1 MRNKVLIG
9 VVSSLLVLGGAI
21 AVGASKNDT
30 PQDNSVQVDDK
41 NSVINLGTQNL
52 PEIKP
57 GQEIELETEHGQTF
71 YKVES
76 DDDDDTNSSSTQ
88 STNTSAV
95 SIEEAAK
102 IATNEVNGKITEV
115 ENEMEHGR
123 LEYKF
128 EIQSDRGEVDVRV
141 DAETGKITRVKFD
154 DDSGDDRY
162 DDDDDKGR
170 GSMMK
175 QDRWIILKGQSSSR
189 LSFLSIYM

>member
-1 MRNKVLIG
+1 MRNKLLIG

-30 PQDNSVQVDDK
+30 PQDTPIQADDK
-41 NSVINLGTQNL
+41 NSVINLSTQNL

-57 GQEIELETEHGQTF
+57 GQEMELETEHGQTF

-76 DDDDDTNSSSTQ
+76 DDDDSNSSSSQ
-88 STNTSAV
+88 STITSKV

-115 ENEMEHGR
+115 EKEMEHGR

-128 EIQSDRGEVDVRV
+128 EIQSDRGEVDIRV

-154 DDSGDDRY
+154 DDSRDDRY
-162 DDDDDKGR
+162 DDDDNDDDDKGR
-170 GSMMK
+170 GS
-175 QDRWIILKGQSSSR
+175 DDSGIDG
-189 LSFLSIYM
+189 

>member
-1 MRNKVLIG
+1 VDILKVQKGINQKEEPKMKNKVLIG

-21 AVGASKNDT
+21 AVGASNND
-30 PQDNSVQVDDK
+30 NHLDDK
-41 NSVINLGTQNL
+41 SAVINLDTQNL
-52 PEIKP
+52 PELKA

-76 DDDDDTNSSSTQ
+76 DDDDDSNSSSTQ

-115 ENEMEHGR
+115 EKEMEHGR

-128 EIQSDRGEVDVRV
+128 EIQSDRGGEVDVRV

-154 DDSGDDRY
+154 DDSRDDR
-162 DDDDDKGR
+162 DDNDDNDDKGR
-170 GSMMK
+170 GS
-175 QDRWIILKGQSSSR
+175 DDSGLDG
-189 LSFLSIYM
+189 

>member
-1 MRNKVLIG
+1 MKNKVLIG

-21 AVGASKNDT
+21 AVGAANNDSRLDDSIHT
-30 PQDNSVQVDDK
+30 DDK
-41 NSVINLGTQNL
+41 SSVINLDTQNL
-52 PEIKP
+52 PELKE
-57 GQEIELETEHGQTF
+57 GQELELETEHGQTF

-76 DDDDDTNSSSTQ
+76 DDDDSNSLTTA
-88 STNTSAV
+88 STNTSAI

-115 ENEMEHGR
+115 EEEMEHGK

-154 DDSGDDRY
+154 DDRY
-162 DDDDDKGR
+162 NDDDDDDDDHDDDNGNDD
-170 GSMMK
+170 
-175 QDRWIILKGQSSSR
+175 DR
-189 LSFLSIYM
+189 